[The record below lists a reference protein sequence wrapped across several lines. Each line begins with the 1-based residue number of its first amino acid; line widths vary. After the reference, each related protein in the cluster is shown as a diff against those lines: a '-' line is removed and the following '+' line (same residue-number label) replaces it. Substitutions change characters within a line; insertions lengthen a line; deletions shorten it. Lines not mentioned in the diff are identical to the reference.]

1 MRRIDIVDSH
11 TAGEPTRV
19 VLSGLPDLPDIPLAD
34 VVPWLRQHHD
44 DLRTSIILEPRGN
57 DVIVGA
63 YLCPPH
69 HPAADFGVVFFNNV
83 GYLGMCGHG
92 TIGLITTLA
101 FLGQIHTGT
110 YTIDTPAGCVTAEL
124 HADGSVSVINVP
136 AFRTHHHLAVP
147 LPDGRTVHG
156 DVAYGGNWFFLCH
169 DHPYDLTHTPIAEL
183 TSFANTIKH
192 ALADQHITGTDNA
205 PIDHIE
211 LFGPS
216 STGANSQNFVLCPGD
231 AYDRSPCGTGTS
243 AKLACLAADGLLAP
257 GQPWIQESVIGS
269 RFTATYQPIDAH
281 HIQPIIQ
288 GIAHVTLVGQLIL
301 DAHDPFVTGIQR

>member
-1 MRRIDIVDSH
+1 MHHIDIVDSH

-19 VLSGLPDLPDIPLAD
+19 VLSGLPDLPAQSLAENVD
-34 VVPWLRQHHD
+34 WLRTHHD
-44 DLRTSIILEPRGN
+44 HIRRSVILEPRGN

-69 HPAADFGVVFFNNV
+69 HPDADFGVIFFNNV

-101 FLGQIHTGT
+101 HLGRIQTGT

-124 HADGSVSVINVP
+124 HDDGSVSVANV
-136 AFRTHHHLAVP
+136 ASFRLFHHLAVP
-147 LPDGRTVHG
+147 LPDGTTIHG

-169 DHPYDLTHTPIAEL
+169 DHNRDLHTTPIAEL
-183 TSFANTIKH
+183 TALANTIKH
-192 ALADQHITGTDNA
+192 QLAAQHITGIAGA

-211 LFGPS
+211 LFGAPLP
-216 STGANSQNFVLCPGD
+216 GADSRSFVLCPGD

-257 GQPWIQESVIGS
+257 GDTWVQESVIGS
-269 RFTATYQPIDAH
+269 RFVATYQYDPKGHVLVTIRGQAH
-281 HIQPIIQ
+281 I
-288 GIAHVTLVGQLIL
+288 TLVGHLVCA
-301 DAHDPFVTGIQR
+301 DTDPFRQGIVR